1 MKTIQ
6 IVSIMLLSFISIFC
20 SSKGGDVNYDTAVT
34 YAKGSQFKFPD
45 FTIEYTGERDEKTS
59 VGLTFKFYDFSVT
72 NGTAKKTVSWSSGT
86 GDIGPVQFEFEGKQ
100 YQIELKYSD
109 KLKTKLGENELV
121 IVKK

>member
-1 MKTIQ
+1 MKGTAMLILLS
-6 IVSIMLLSFISIFC
+6 VIMLFGC
-20 SSKGGDVNYDTAVT
+20 GSKSGDVNYDTAVS
-34 YAKGSQFKFPD
+34 YAKGSQLKFPD
-45 FTIEYTGERDEKTS
+45 FTLEYVGERTEKTS
-59 VGLTFKFYDFSVT
+59 VGLTFTFYDFSVT

-86 GDIGPVQFEFEGKQ
+86 GDIGPVPFEFEGKQ